1 MIDKQIL
8 KLTSENISLLIK
20 TDEIDEEKIKV
31 RLFNPTILKG
41 GFADGYISL
50 WEYTESALNDLI
62 NDLYKQLKESINK
75 QNQLNENRKKTKE
88 RAQKIDF
95 DELPFS

>member
-1 MIDKQIL
+1 MLINHII
-8 KLTSENISLLIK
+8 KLNSENISLLVK
-20 TDEIDEEKIKV
+20 ADEIDKEKIKV

-50 WEYTESALNDLI
+50 WEFNESALNDLI

-75 QNQLNENRKKTKE
+75 QKQLNENKKQA
-88 RAQKIDF
+88 AQRREKSESED
-95 DELPFS
+95 LFS

>member
-20 TDEIDEEKIKV
+20 LDEIDKEKIKV
-31 RLFNPTILKG
+31 RLFNPAILKG
-41 GFADGYISL
+41 GFSDGYISL
-50 WEYTESALNDLI
+50 WEFNESTLNDLI

>member
-1 MIDKQIL
+1 MLINHII
-8 KLTSENISLLIK
+8 KLSDENISLLVK
-20 TDEIDEEKIKV
+20 ADEIDKEKIKV

-50 WEYTESALNDLI
+50 WEFNESALNDLI

-75 QNQLNENRKKTKE
+75 QKQLNENKRQATQRREKSE
-88 RAQKIDF
+88 RED
-95 DELPFS
+95 LFS